1 MLSRNTLWCA
11 LHKCIVD
18 CELLLME
25 NPILF
30 IFWCL
35 DRPSGPG
42 PPYYRGFMITL
53 LQTTPSRTPLD
64 EWSARLRDYP
74 TAHNKHKGQTSMS
87 LAGFGPAIS
96 AGERSQTRALDCAAA
111 WTGLL
116 SSCCSISYKN
126 TDWSKQMALPRCFK
140 ASQNSKSSYIW
151 QPVSKDELKIFL
163 ILSSPMTREFASAE
177 KNILT
182 PEKVSKTR
190 RS

>member
-11 LHKCIVD
+11 LHKHIVE

-25 NPILF
+25 KSYTF
-30 IFWCL
+30 YFWCL

-53 LQTTPSRTPLD
+53 LHTTPSRTPLD

-87 LAGFGPAIS
+87 FAGFGPAIPT
-96 AGERSQTRALDCAAA
+96 GERPQTHALDRAAA
-111 WTGLL
+111 GTGLP
-116 SSCCSISYKN
+116 SSCCSISYEN
-126 TDWSKQMALPRCFK
+126 SDWSKQVASPRCFK

-151 QPVSKDELKIFL
+151 RPVSKDEPKIFL
-163 ILSSPMTREFASAE
+163 MLSSPMMRGFASAE

-182 PEKVSKTR
+182 QERVSKTR